1 MYGGFVVCS
10 LVDAYAPPEYFLGR
24 LVGDTEYM
32 LDPKVEVFVWGLI
45 LADMLGVPRLDTL
58 MNGPLEDFVQRM
70 AIPPYQVMVSAL
82 CFWEVLISIFAS
94 AHDEHPFVLQRLG
107 FSTSCARVFIA

>member
-1 MYGGFVVCS
+1 MYGGLVVCS

-24 LVGDTEYM
+24 LVGDAEFM

-58 MNGPLEDFVQRM
+58 MNGPLEVFVQRM
-70 AIPPYQVMVSAL
+70 VVPPYQVMVSAL
-82 CFWEVLISIFAS
+82 SF
-94 AHDEHPFVLQRLG
+94 
-107 FSTSCARVFIA
+107 